1 MPKGPARLVKVILVV
16 ILIAAVLLTLVIGRS
31 W

>member
-1 MPKGPARLVKVILVV
+1 MSKGPARLVRVILVV

-31 W
+31 C

>member
-1 MPKGPARLVKVILVV
+1 MSEGPARLVKVILVV